1 MSEHEETIAEI
12 LADIPKKYPSEPSL
26 QATVTMQF
34 LHDEMMWIS
43 ERFAAAWR
51 REREKLQLEYDDC
64 ARDYNRAQRER
75 SHLRRELVELKKAP
89 GNAAAMREAL
99 MRADK
104 FISVVG
110 AWLKDHDEVGD
121 YALAA
126 GVTKTLVEHAL
137 SAPARNCDKYTG
149 EDINRDVADAYVSAD
164 SAMMLDYD
172 CEELPIRWLLSTP
185 EQVEEYL
192 KHQDEENHK
201 MWRSIAN
208 RRNHKQEASV

>member
-12 LADIPKKYPSEPSL
+12 LADIHKKYPSEPSL
-26 QATVTMQF
+26 QATVTVQF

-43 ERFAAAWR
+43 ERFTAAWR

-75 SHLRRELVELKKAP
+75 SHLRRELVELKNAP
-89 GNAAAMREAL
+89 GNAAALREQLRTAVFCL
-99 MRADK
+99 RACLDPEDCPSDEYIREV
-104 FISVVG
+104 IS
-110 AWLKDHDEVGD
+110 DCDS
-121 YALAA
+121 
-126 GVTKTLVEHAL
+126 AL
-137 SAPARNCDKYTG
+137 SAPARNCDMYTG
-149 EDINRDVADAYVSAD
+149 VDINSVVADAYVGAD
-164 SAMMLDYD
+164 NAMMLDYD
-172 CEELPIRWLLSTP
+172 SEELPIRWLLSTP